1 MQSTDMFWNHERGLG
16 HTSSDM
22 MRDMSIG
29 KRILLIAGVLTLAA
43 VMALVF
49 ILDVG
54 SWAKLDMEKLSSFSQ
69 STRILDGKDR
79 EAAVVS
85 GAGKRTNITLNEIP
99 TKVQEAFLA
108 AEDARFYKHPGV
120 DLVRIGGALVKNLK
134 EGEYAQG
141 ASTIT
146 QQLIKLTHLTNEKTV
161 SRKLQEAF
169 LALQLERR
177 ATKQEIL
184 EMYLNAVYFGKGAYG
199 LEAAAKAYFG
209 IPASKLTLGQGALLA
224 GVLKSPSYY
233 APHLHMDNALNRRK
247 LVLASMVENGYIT
260 QEEADQAAAES
271 VTLVSTEDE
280 SKYAWYVDQTVA
292 EACRVLN
299 IDLETLLS
307 GGYTIHTAL
316 DTSMQESAQKLYQ
329 DPARFPSNAPDG
341 EKAQAALVALNPKN
355 GEVLS
360 LIGGRSYD
368 VKRGLNR
375 ATDIKRQP
383 GSTFKPISVYAAAI
397 DRYGM
402 LPSSL
407 VDDTQRSFGSYAP
420 RNFGGHYYGVV
431 TMRDALSKSLNV
443 ASVDLLTRTDVDSAR
458 YYAQKAGL
466 SLSDR
471 DENLALALG
480 ALTDGVSP
488 TALCGAY
495 APLAN
500 GGYGLSPHLIRKI
513 TDAQGETVYEA
524 KFQKQQVMKPES
536 AYMITDMLKT
546 AAKTGSARALS
557 ALSYPVAGKTGT
569 VGLGDLG
576 NRDAWTVAYTP
587 NVCVAV
593 WMGFDNPDATHKLSD
608 AESGSNKPAKLATE
622 FLKLNG
628 AQANGGDF
636 AMPATLGRAMIDRQ
650 GLILLGRPVLP
661 SLYTPK
667 SFTSDEIFPIA
678 QIPTEVCP
686 IWRKPTAVYNLE
698 VSLDASSHP
707 KLSFTAVQA
716 DALYRIYRVQNGQE
730 TLLAELTGQPGDRLE
745 YVDNVEGGN
754 VMYYVRPVNN
764 ILYREGVLL
773 EGDSSQLISLAQT
786 NPLYDWLNR
795 PAPSPTPLPVQEQ
808 PALF

>member
-1 MQSTDMFWNHERGLG
+1 
-16 HTSSDM
+16 
-22 MRDMSIG
+22 MREMSIG

-43 VMALVF
+43 VIALVIF
-49 ILDVG
+49 LDVG

-85 GAGKRTNITLNEIP
+85 GAGKRTNISLNEIP

-120 DLVRIGGALVKNLK
+120 DLVRIGGALVKNVK
-134 EGEYAQG
+134 EGGYAQG

-146 QQLIKLTHLTNEKTV
+146 QQLIKLTHLTSEKTV

-169 LALQLERR
+169 LALQLERL

-199 LEAAAKAYFG
+199 VEAASEAYFG
-209 IPASKLTLGQGALLA
+209 IHASKLTLGQGALLA
-224 GVLKSPSYY
+224 GILKSPSYY
-233 APHLHMDNALNRRK
+233 APHLHMDSSIKRRK
-247 LVLASMVENGYIT
+247 LVLASMVENGFIT
-260 QEEADQAAAES
+260 QEEADQAAAER
-271 VTLVSTEDE
+271 VELVNTESDT
-280 SKYAWYVDQTVA
+280 KYAWYVDQTVE
-292 EACRVLN
+292 EACSALG
-299 IDLETLLS
+299 IDSEALLS
-307 GGYTIHTAL
+307 GGYTIYTAL
-316 DTSMQESAQKLYQ
+316 DTEMQTSAQTLYQ
-329 DPARFPSNAPDG
+329 DPARFPSNAADG

-360 LIGGRSYD
+360 LVGGRSYD
-368 VKRGLNR
+368 VQRGLDR

-383 GSTFKPISVYAAAI
+383 GSTFKPVSVYAAAI

-431 TMRDALSKSLNV
+431 TLRDALSKSLNV
-443 ASVDLLTRTDVDSAR
+443 ASVDLLARTDVDSAR
-458 YYAQKAGL
+458 FYAQKAGL
-466 SLSDR
+466 NLSDQ
-471 DENLALALG
+471 DGNLSLALG

-488 TALCGAY
+488 MALCGAY
-495 APLAN
+495 APLAS
-500 GGYGLSPHLIRKI
+500 GGYGTSPHLIRKI
-513 TDAQGETVYEA
+513 TDAQGQTVYEA
-524 KFQKQQVMKPES
+524 NFTKQQVMKPES

-546 AAKTGSARALS
+546 AAKTGSAKALS
-557 ALSYPVAGKTGT
+557 ALNYPVAGKTGT
-569 VGLGDLG
+569 VGLGDSG

-593 WMGFDNPDATHKLSD
+593 WMGFDNPDANHKLSD

-628 AQANGGDF
+628 ARADGGDF
-636 AMPATLGRAMIDRQ
+636 SMPATLGRAMIDRQ
-650 GLILLGRPVLP
+650 GLMLLGRPFLP

-667 SFTSDEIFPIA
+667 AFTADEVFPLS

-686 IWRKPTAVYNLE
+686 VWRKPTSVYNLE
-698 VSLDASSHP
+698 VSLDSSFHP

-716 DALYRIYRVQNGQE
+716 DVLYRIYRVQDGQE

-745 YVDNVEGGN
+745 YVDNVEGGSL
-754 VMYYVRPVNN
+754 MYYVRPVNN
-764 ILYREGVLL
+764 TLYREGVLL
-773 EGDSSQLISLAQT
+773 EGDSSQLISVAQT
-786 NPLYDWLNR
+786 NPLYDWLSR
-795 PAPSPTPLPVQEQ
+795 PAPTPTPMPVREQ
-808 PALF
+808 PALFQ

>member
-1 MQSTDMFWNHERGLG
+1 
-16 HTSSDM
+16 
-22 MRDMSIG
+22 MSIG
-29 KRILLIAGVLTLAA
+29 KRILLIAGALMLAA
-43 VMALVF
+43 VVALV
-49 ILDVG
+49 ILLDVG
-54 SWAKLDMEKLSSFSQ
+54 SWPKLDMEKLSSFSQ

-85 GAGKRTNITLNEIP
+85 GAGKRTNIALSEIP

-120 DLVRIGGALVKNLK
+120 DLVRIGGALIKNVK

-146 QQLIKLTHLTNEKTV
+146 QQLIKLTHLTSEKTV

-199 LEAAAKAYFG
+199 VEAASEAYFG
-209 IPASKLTLGQGALLA
+209 IHASKLTLGQGALLA
-224 GVLKSPSYY
+224 GILKSPSYY
-233 APHLHMDNALNRRK
+233 APHLHMDNSIRRRK
-247 LVLASMVENGYIT
+247 LVLDSMVENGFIT
-260 QEEADQAAAES
+260 QEEADQAAAET
-271 VTLVSTEDE
+271 VTLVATENN

-292 EACRVLN
+292 EACSALG
-299 IDLETLLS
+299 IDSETLLS
-307 GGYTIHTAL
+307 GGYTIYTAL
-316 DTSMQESAQKLYQ
+316 NTEMQESAQALYQ
-329 DPARFPSNAPDG
+329 DPARFPSNASDG

-360 LIGGRSYD
+360 LVGGRSYD
-368 VKRGLNR
+368 VQRGLNR

-407 VDDTQRSFGSYAP
+407 VDDTQRSFGNYAP

-431 TMRDALSKSLNV
+431 TLRDALSKSLNV
-443 ASVDLLTRTDVDSAR
+443 ATVDLLARTDVDSAR
-458 YYAQKAGL
+458 FYAQKAGVN
-466 SLSDR
+466 LSDQ

-488 TALCGAY
+488 LALCGAY
-495 APLAN
+495 APLAS
-500 GGYGLSPHLIRKI
+500 GGYGTSPHLIRKI
-513 TDAQGETVYEA
+513 TDVRGQTVYEA
-524 KFQKQQVMKPES
+524 NFPKQQVMKAES

-546 AAKTGSARALS
+546 AAKTGSAKALS
-557 ALSYPVAGKTGT
+557 ALGYPVAGKTGT
-569 VGLGDLG
+569 VGLGDSG

-593 WMGFDNPDATHKLSD
+593 WMGFDNPDSTHKLSD
-608 AESGSNKPAKLATE
+608 AESGSNKPAKLAAE

-628 AQANGGDF
+628 AQSNGGDF
-636 AMPATLGRAMIDRQ
+636 PMPATLGRAMIDRQ
-650 GLILLGRPVLP
+650 GLMLLGRPVLP

-667 SFTSDEIFPIA
+667 AFTADEVFPLS

-686 IWRKPTAVYNLE
+686 VWKKPTAVYNLQ
-698 VSLDASSHP
+698 VSLDSSFHP

-716 DALYRIYRVQNGQE
+716 DALYRIYRVQGGQE
-730 TLLAELTGQPGDRLE
+730 TLLAELSGQLGDRLE
-745 YVDNVEGGN
+745 YVDSVEGGGN
-754 VMYYVRPVNN
+754 LMYYVRPVNN
-764 ILYREGVLL
+764 TLYREGVLL
-773 EGDSSQLISLAQT
+773 EGDSSQLVAVAQT
-786 NPLYDWLNR
+786 NPLLDWLSR
-795 PAPSPTPLPVQEQ
+795 PEPTPTPMPVREQ
-808 PALF
+808 PALFQ